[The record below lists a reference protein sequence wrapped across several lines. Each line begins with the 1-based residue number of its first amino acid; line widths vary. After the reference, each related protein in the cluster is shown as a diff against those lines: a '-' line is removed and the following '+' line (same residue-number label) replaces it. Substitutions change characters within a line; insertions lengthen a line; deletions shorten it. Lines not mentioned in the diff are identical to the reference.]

1 VKFLKDLIFL
11 DIETVSEKLSFSDLS
26 EKMQHLWVKKSIYLK
41 NDDGLSAEELYA
53 ERAGI
58 YSEFGKVIVISIG
71 AFYNDKKG
79 KLNLRIKALSN
90 DNEKEL
96 LEEFNN
102 TMKEKLDEKKITLCA
117 HNGKEFDF
125 PYLARRMVV
134 NRIGIPGF
142 LKLSGKKPWEIN
154 HIDTLEL
161 WKFGDRKSFTS
172 LELLTSILDIPSPK
186 EDMDGSMVSK
196 VYYQDND
203 LEKIASYCN
212 RDVEATAQLYLRLS
226 DMEILSS
233 DNIHFVN

>member
-1 VKFLKDLIFL
+1 MKFLKDLIFL

-102 TMKEKLDEKKITLCA
+102 T
-117 HNGKEFDF
+117 
-125 PYLARRMVV
+125 
-134 NRIGIPGF
+134 
-142 LKLSGKKPWEIN
+142 
-154 HIDTLEL
+154 
-161 WKFGDRKSFTS
+161 
-172 LELLTSILDIPSPK
+172 
-186 EDMDGSMVSK
+186 
-196 VYYQDND
+196 
-203 LEKIASYCN
+203 
-212 RDVEATAQLYLRLS
+212 
-226 DMEILSS
+226 
-233 DNIHFVN
+233 